1 MKDYNEIAS
10 SVLER
15 RDKYIVERNKKIKRA
30 ILALSCF
37 VIIALAGFGVW
48 KSGVFEKAPVPSDTP
63 PSLPLTLSAYAIS
76 EAEYP
81 ELTPYPDIRNEEM
94 QGDALIDAIKAW
106 QDEQSQQ
113 KASYEILS
121 PNLNSFL
128 MSSIPEFLSDA
139 GTENRVYSPIN
150 VYMAL
155 SMLAELT
162 DGDSRQQILDLV
174 GTDSIDTLRKET
186 NAVWNAH
193 YSDDGRLTSILSS
206 SIWLNENVGFN
217 ESVMKTLSGNYYA
230 SSYRGNMAD
239 PEFTKMLQ
247 TWLNENTGG
256 MLKDQID
263 GVEMDPS
270 TVMALAT
277 TIYYQASWT
286 DKFMEDWND
295 ELPFRTPDGDV
306 TSTFMCE
313 TRLRDKY
320 YWGEKFGAISKSL
333 DGGTMWFILP
343 DEGYNPSDL
352 LSDSETMDFIVSGG
366 KWSKTKEMEIWFKTP
381 KFDVSSQF
389 SLTDGLERLGVTD
402 VFDNCKSNFTPM
414 TTETKKL
421 AITHATHG
429 ARVMIDEE
437 GCTASAYTAMLNGTG
452 APEKAERIDF
462 VLDRPFIF
470 VITSEV
476 GLPLFVG
483 VVNQPV

>member
-15 RDKYIVERNKKIKRA
+15 RDKYIVERNKKIKHA
-30 ILALSCF
+30 ALALSCF
-37 VIIALAGFGVW
+37 VVIALAGFGIW
-48 KSGVFEKAPVPSDTP
+48 KSGVFEKTPASSDTP

-76 EAEYP
+76 ESEYP
-81 ELTPYPDIRNEEM
+81 EVTQYPDIYMPSSEYDVEIKKWM
-94 QGDALIDAIKAW
+94 SEQAGKKDA
-106 QDEQSQQ
+106 
-113 KASYEILS
+113 YENLS

-128 MSSIPEFLSDA
+128 TSSIPEFLSDT

-155 SMLAELT
+155 STLAELT
-162 DGDSRQQILDLV
+162 DGDTRQQILDLV
-174 GTDSIDTLRKET
+174 GQDSINTLRKEA

-239 PEFTKMLQ
+239 PAFTKMLQ

-263 GVEMDPS
+263 GIEMDPS

-286 DKFMEDWND
+286 DRFYEDMNE
-295 ELPFRTPDGDV
+295 ELTFHSPKGDIAA
-306 TSTFMCE
+306 TFMCE
-313 TRLRDKY
+313 TNLRDDY
-320 YWGEKFGAISKSL
+320 YWGEKFGAVKKEL

-343 DEGYNPSDL
+343 DEGYTPSDL
-352 LSDSETMDFIVSGG
+352 LSDSETMDFIVSAED
-366 KWSKTKEMEIWFKTP
+366 WDKTKEMEIWFKTP
-381 KFDVSSQF
+381 KFDVSSQI
-389 SLTDGLERLGVTD
+389 GLNEGLQSLGVTD
-402 VFDNCKSNFTPM
+402 IFDQAKSDFSPM
-414 TTETKKL
+414 TTETKNL
-421 AITHATHG
+421 AITNATHG
-429 ARVMIDEE
+429 ARVMIDED
-437 GCTASAYTAMLNGTG
+437 GCTASAYTAMLVGYG

-470 VITSEV
+470 VVTSEV

>member
-15 RDKYIVERNKKIKRA
+15 RDKYIVERNKRIKRTA
-30 ILALSCF
+30 LALSCF
-37 VIIALAGFGVW
+37 VIIALAGFGIW
-48 KSGVFEKAPVPSDTP
+48 KSGVFEKTPVSSDTP

-76 EAEYP
+76 ESEYP
-81 ELTPYPDIRNEEM
+81 EVAPYPNHYEM
-94 QGDALIDAIKAW
+94 SGDDLITAIDVW
-106 QDEQSQQ
+106 RDEQND
-113 KASYEILS
+113 KKEAYKNAS
-121 PNLNSFL
+121 PNLNNFFL
-128 MSSIPEFLSDA
+128 SSIPEFLSDA
-139 GTENRVYSPIN
+139 ETENRVYAPVN

-162 DGDSRQQILDLV
+162 DGDSRQQILDLI
-174 GTDSIDTLRKET
+174 GTDSIDALRKEA

-193 YSDDGRLTSILSS
+193 YSDDGRLTSVLSS
-206 SIWLNENVGFN
+206 SIWLNESVGFN
-217 ESVMKTLSGNYYA
+217 DSVMNTLAKNYYT
-230 SSYRGNMAD
+230 SSYQGNMAD
-239 PEFTKMLQ
+239 PAFTKMLQ

-256 MLKDQID
+256 MLKEQID
-263 GVEMDPS
+263 GIEMDPS

-286 DKFMEDWND
+286 DRFYEDMNE
-295 ELPFRTPDGDV
+295 ELTFHSPNGDV

-313 TRLRDKY
+313 TKLRDNY

-343 DEGYNPSDL
+343 DEGYTPSDL
-352 LSDSETMDFIVSGG
+352 LSDSETMGFIVSGG
-366 KWSKTKEMEIWFKTP
+366 DWTKTKEMEIWFKTP
-381 KFDVSSQF
+381 KFDVSSQI
-389 SLTDGLERLGVTD
+389 GLNEGLQNLGVTD
-402 VFDNCKSNFTPM
+402 IFDQAKSDFSPM
-414 TTETKKL
+414 TTETKNL
-421 AITHATHG
+421 AITNATHG
-429 ARVMIDEE
+429 ARVMIDED
-437 GCTASAYTAMLNGTG
+437 GCTASAYTAMLVGYG

-470 VITSEV
+470 VVTSEV